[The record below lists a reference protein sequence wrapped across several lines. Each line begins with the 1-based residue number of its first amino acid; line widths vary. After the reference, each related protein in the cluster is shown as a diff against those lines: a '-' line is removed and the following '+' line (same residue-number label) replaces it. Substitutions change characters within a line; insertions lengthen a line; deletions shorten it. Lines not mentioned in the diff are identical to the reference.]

1 MIGDLEATR
10 TALASCLIAAA
21 SKRAWWYSI
30 NDSNSSTPLH
40 ELFDTTES
48 NFIQLLLDIKLLS
61 VHNRHKSLSILKNNW
76 LSLFANYGVE
86 NCEIS
91 KSRLDRANSKS
102 TIYYLRIGKFQSPN
116 QFTAIQQIEKQA
128 RPPARPIP
136 TALISAPYFI

>member
-10 TALASCLIAAA
+10 TAFASCLIAAA

-40 ELFDTTES
+40 ELLQTTES
-48 NFIQLLLDIKLLS
+48 NFIQLLLDIKLVS
-61 VHNRHKSLSILKNNW
+61 IHNRHKSLSILKNNW

-91 KSRLDRANSKS
+91 KSRLNKVKGKP
-102 TIYYLRIGKFQSPN
+102 TIYYLQIGKF
-116 QFTAIQQIEKQA
+116 
-128 RPPARPIP
+128 
-136 TALISAPYFI
+136 

>member
-40 ELFDTTES
+40 ELLHTTES

-61 VHNRHKSLSILKNNW
+61 LHNRHKTLSIIV
-76 LSLFANYGVE
+76 SV
-86 NCEIS
+86 
-91 KSRLDRANSKS
+91 
-102 TIYYLRIGKFQSPN
+102 YLQIMVWRIAKFPSQD
-116 QFTAIQQIEKQA
+116 
-128 RPPARPIP
+128 
-136 TALISAPYFI
+136 